1 MAKSKSNKTMQIFSF
16 CTIALAALAI
26 ILYMFCPA
34 IKYEGI
40 SGDITYSGI
49 NVIFGKKATADLIIT
64 KVTGDVFKFSF
75 LLFLGLIFAVA
86 GLVITILPLCGVKF
100 KLFPI
105 IAIACFVVAAL
116 FCFLSKNCC
125 VLGNGDMGA
134 GDGASL
140 GIGAIIAGILYI
152 LAGCASALPI
162 VFDKK

>member
-1 MAKSKSNKTMQIFSF
+1 MKKAQLFSI
-16 CTIALAALAI
+16 CTIALAALGI

-34 IKYEGI
+34 IKVDGLG
-40 SGDITYSGI
+40 GDVTYSGVE
-49 NVIFGKKATADLIIT
+49 VIFGKSNTVLGT
-64 KVTGDVFKFSF
+64 KVEIFKFSF
-75 LLFLGLIFAVA
+75 LLFLGFIFAIA
-86 GLVITILPLCGVKF
+86 GLVITILPMAGVKS

-116 FCFLSKNCC
+116 FAFLTKNVC

-134 GDGASL
+134 GKGADL

-162 VFDKK
+162 VLKK